1 MQKFLFSVKVSVKT
15 FYITYSQTSAIPSIS
30 FQLAEP
36 LNRIHRWIRSA
47 RVYDTSERQVVITAG
62 EGTNLDITLTTTSV
76 VTAESHSDERGNIS
90 KPTSISFVHNSSE
103 LVDFTATIL
112 VDRYSNS
119 LLNLSIYGGKGVLN
133 G

>member
-1 MQKFLFSVKVSVKT
+1 M
-15 FYITYSQTSAIPSIS
+15 PSMS

-47 RVYDTSERQVVITAG
+47 RVYDASERQVVITAG

-76 VTAESHSDERGNIS
+76 NDAESPSEDRENIS
-90 KPTSISFVHNSSE
+90 KPTLISFVHNSSQ